1 MVDRGGWTHVRSTHD
16 SARIAALD
24 PDVFNEAAW
33 LHPASRSNSRTAPFG
48 LFVSTLQS
56 SDLDRAPAEGREPY
70 QNMGA
75 GWGGS
80 TPRRSSLVRLSA
92 RSAWRG
98 SGRITTGQEAW

>member
-1 MVDRGGWTHVRSTHD
+1 MI
-16 SARIAALD
+16 ARIAVRD
-24 PDVFNEAAW
+24 PDVCNEAAW
-33 LHPASRSNSRTAPFG
+33 LHPASPRNSRTSPFG
-48 LFVSTLQS
+48 LFVSTLES
-56 SDLDRAPAEGREPY
+56 SDGQSGSGLDRGPAEGREPY

-80 TPRRSSLVRLSA
+80 TPRRLPLVRLSA